1 MVSTLVRIF
10 RWKTSNGKIE
20 VPLVRGMPYVT
31 LYYENVVPTI
41 STINAILKINGQSV
55 QPGMDFTSQ
64 KFDFEMNNGQTWKI
78 YLSMDS
84 TITFSGQKFT
94 FQNAYSG
101 YIRVAILTN
110 SNMASIMD
118 QYSNKIPIGKKHI

>member
-1 MVSTLVRIF
+1 
-10 RWKTSNGKIE
+10 
-20 VPLVRGMPYVT
+20 MPYVT
-31 LYYENVVPTI
+31 LYYENAVPTI
-41 STINAILKINGQSV
+41 STIHAILKINGESV
-55 QPGMDFTSQ
+55 QPGMEFTSQ

-84 TITFSGQKFT
+84 KIIFSGQQFT
-94 FQNAYSG
+94 FQNPYSG

-118 QYSNKIPIGKKHI
+118 QYSNKIPIGKNHI